1 MADETPKLTTKE
13 QRFISAYLGDANGN
27 ATEAARIA
35 GYSDKSYDALRKE
48 ASRIVTKPHVR
59 AHIDAVLMAE
69 AMSPAEIL
77 RELRDVGTAEWR
89 DFITVRT
96 NPKTGETIEV
106 KMDLSAKMK
115 ALELNGKYHKMFVD
129 VGETSGSHTVFVREY
144 REGDPKPRKDEP
156 DGGGL

>member
-1 MADETPKLTTKE
+1 MDEPIKFTLKE
-13 QRFISAYLGDANGN
+13 QRFVNAYLGDANGN

-35 GYSDKSYDALRKE
+35 GYSAKSYDAMRKA
-48 ASRIVTKPHVR
+48 ASETLTKPHVR

-69 AMSPAEIL
+69 AMSQAEIL

-89 DFITVRT
+89 DFVTVRT

-115 ALELNGKYHKMFVD
+115 ALELNGKYHRMFVD
-129 VGETSGSHTVFVREY
+129 VGETSATHTVFVREY
-144 REGDPKPRKDEP
+144 REGDPQPRKDEP

>member
-1 MADETPKLTTKE
+1 MDEPRLTTKE
-13 QRFISAYLGDANGN
+13 QRFVNAYLGAASGNG
-27 ATEAARIA
+27 AEAARMA
-35 GYSDKSYDALRKE
+35 GYAEGSARIT
-48 ASRIVTKPHVR
+48 ASRLLSHANVR

-69 AMSPAEIL
+69 AMTPAEIL

-89 DFITVRT
+89 DFVTVRT

-106 KMDLSAKMK
+106 RMDLSAKMK

-129 VGETSGSHTVFVREY
+129 VGEMSGSQTVFIREY
-144 REGDPKPRKDEP
+144 REGDPQPRKDEP

>member
-1 MADETPKLTTKE
+1 MDEPIKFTLKE
-13 QRFISAYLGDANGN
+13 QRFVSAYLGIAAGN

-35 GYSDKSYDALRKE
+35 GYSAKSEGVLRKE
-48 ASRIVTKPHVR
+48 ASRIVAKPHIR

-69 AMSPAEIL
+69 AMTPAEIL
-77 RELRDVGTAEWR
+77 HELRDVGTAEWR

-106 KMDLSAKMK
+106 RMDLSAKMK

-129 VGETSGSHTVFVREY
+129 RTELDGSDDFLGALRNFGQAKT
-144 REGDPKPRKDEP
+144 P
-156 DGGGL
+156 